1 MIFAYRLALLATF
14 MGGVLIGFNP
24 AVSGAETVSGKIMES
39 GTITPSGSGNE
50 SVLERFRS
58 YSGPRSKEALSD
70 LFSLTANPVVRQQ
83 PLIAIS
89 DGRNAVMIAVK
100 VPSADGSAPNFAV
113 DGAKMLSLERKE
125 RDEWL
130 IKALPESG
138 ALHVS
143 LLVVNGSVTQA
154 FPLTVSPPL
163 PKTVVSGSQEF
174 VSFLETPDSPEATH
188 DLNDD
193 GRHDY
198 IDDYIYM
205 ANLLVIER
213 ESGRDL
219 KARRERALK
228 RTLTQPFAPAMP
240 GN

>member
-1 MIFAYRLALLATF
+1 MKNLTFAYRLAFLATF
-14 MGGVLIGFNP
+14 LGGVLIVFNP
-24 AVSGAETVSGKIMES
+24 AGSGAETVS
-39 GTITPSGSGNE
+39 NE

-58 YSGPRSKEALSD
+58 YSGPRSKEALSG

-89 DGRNAVMIAVK
+89 DGRTAVMIAVK
-100 VPSADGSAPNFAV
+100 VSSADGTAPNFAV
-113 DGAKMLSLERKE
+113 EGAKMLSLERKE

-130 IKALPESG
+130 IKALPQAG
-138 ALHVS
+138 TLHVS

-154 FPLTVSPPL
+154 FPLTVAPPL
-163 PKTVVSGSQEF
+163 PQNVVASSQEF
-174 VSFLETPDSPEATH
+174 GSFLETPDTPEASH
-188 DLNDD
+188 DLNGD

-205 ANLLVIER
+205 ANVLVIER

-228 RTLTQPFAPAMP
+228 RTLTQPSDPAVP